1 MIDWIV
7 GGLCAATG
15 GFCLYVIADALVR
28 MRQQVAR
35 ALNQKRSLS
44 NRTVRV
50 RHLALQ
56 GVSLQIAAN
65 DNWLSICRPDAKAR
79 QAEQRS

>member
-28 MRQQVAR
+28 MRRQVAR
-35 ALNQKRSLS
+35 ALNQKRAHS
-44 NRTVRV
+44 NNPVRV
-50 RHLALQ
+50 HILALP

-65 DNWLSICRPDAKAR
+65 DNWLTIRRADAKAR
-79 QAEQRS
+79 QADQRS